1 MIDKSENRAK
11 GDRAEGITAD
21 YLHSL
26 GYKII
31 KKNFHFGRVGEI
43 DIIAEHGKC
52 LVFIEV
58 RSRYNEKNPDPIF
71 SITRRKQSS
80 IVKTAQ
86 GFLFINKIKNKDCRF
101 DFITIEMWENPP
113 EINHIENAF
122 TA

>member
-1 MIDKSENRAK
+1 MTDKSENRAK
-11 GDRAEGITAD
+11 GDKAEGITAD
-21 YLHSL
+21 YLNSI

-31 KKNFHFGRVGEI
+31 KKNFHFGKVGEV
-43 DIIAEHGKC
+43 DIIAEYSNT

-71 SITRRKQSS
+71 SITRRKQNS

-86 GFLFINKIKNKDCRF
+86 GFLFINKIENKDCRF
-101 DFITIEMWENPP
+101 DFITIEMWESPP
-113 EINHIENAF
+113 VINHIENAF